1 MTTKLTCD
9 GCGDDLAQLD
19 LRNVRLFLRDPAMT
33 TKIEGVAVAGVCC
46 ARRFNRDEYP
56 WWFQGSDLAGGRAM
70 AMLESILLDFEFAR
84 ASDATKRLFAVF
96 LVLAQL
102 PTFAGFSL
110 YPSSSR
116 TTTRAPAPRRRR
128 RSTAPFAR
136 WLRRQTERTD
146 AVGDLARDVTGDP
159 SALPFRDLRALL
171 AYLRAKH
178 ASPETIGAANRAWR
192 EHTTTSQGRPRD
204 HHHHHASRSTT
215 RATRSSHAQC
225 THANY
230 TRSRHAPRRAAD
242 HHD

>member
-110 YPSSSR
+110 YPVQLTHDDPSAR
-116 TTTRAPAPRRRR
+116 TTTKAKKHRP
-128 RSTAPFAR
+128 PFAR

-192 EHTTTSQGRPRD
+192 EHTTTSQG
-204 HHHHHASRSTT
+204 
-215 RATRSSHAQC
+215 AT
-225 THANY
+225 
-230 TRSRHAPRRAAD
+230 P
-242 HHD
+242 